1 MAEASETSEQ
11 EDMLERSLLPE
22 KERAVLHRLVEHGE
36 ATATLGRIIPVKRY
50 LEPEF
55 WVIYEVVSGRSW
67 QVSPEILEAPRVSD
81 EDTNLFDPVPDP
93 IVPLHRQ
100 IILTSLHSIQNF
112 LPLLFTS
119 FHLLH

>member
-11 EDMLERSLLPE
+11 EDMLERALLPE

-36 ATATLGRIIPVKRY
+36 ATVTLGRIIPVKRY

-93 IVPLHRQ
+93 IVLLHRQ
-100 IILTSLHSIQNF
+100 IILASLHSIQNF
-112 LPLLFTS
+112 LPLFFTS